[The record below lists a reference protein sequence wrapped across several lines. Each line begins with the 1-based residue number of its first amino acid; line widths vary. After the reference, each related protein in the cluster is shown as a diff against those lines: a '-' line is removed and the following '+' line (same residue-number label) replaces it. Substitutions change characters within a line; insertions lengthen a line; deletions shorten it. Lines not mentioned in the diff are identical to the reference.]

1 MATIKQRGDSYKIT
15 VSCGYDLNGKQIRRH
30 LTWTP
35 EPGMTKRQLQKEL
48 DRQAVLFEEKCRNGQ
63 VLDGNIKF
71 AEFAEKWF
79 TDYAEKQLRP
89 TTIAGY
95 RWALKRT
102 LPAIGHIRLDKLRPH
117 HLMAFYDNLAE
128 SGIREDTLYRCS
140 VDFKAFL
147 REQHTTAVQLAE
159 RAGVGIRTLY
169 GLNKGNRVKAE
180 TVRKIETALE
190 LSKPIF
196 EPVDGDAALSSNTI
210 SHYHKMLSSMLSTAV
225 KWQLIYDNPC
235 LRVDP
240 PKVEHSEA
248 HYLDEVQ
255 AAHLLDLLDDEPIV
269 YRTMI
274 TLLLHTGLRRGELCG
289 LEWDDINFDLS
300 LLDVQRTSLYLPEKG
315 VFVDETKNN
324 TSRRVLKLTP
334 DAVQLL
340 KRYRMWQNS
349 ERLRIGDQW
358 AEEWEQ
364 HPRLFT
370 TWDGKPLHPS
380 TVTGWFHTFAAHER
394 NAAHCRRY
402 KPDHCCGAT
411 GTRELD
417 HHQQDLR
424 ARHSVRGRRRIR
436 GHWQHRPPEV
446 IKLLLAIISP
456 SNKGQI
462 KDK

>member
-63 VLDGNIKF
+63 VLDGNMKF

-79 TDYAEKQLRP
+79 AEYAEKQLRP

-117 HLMAFYDNLAE
+117 HLMTFYDNLAE

-180 TVRKIETALE
+180 TAHKIETALE

-300 LLDVQRTSLYLPEKG
+300 LLDVQRTSLYLPGKG
-315 VFVDETKNN
+315 IFEDETKNA
-324 TSRRVLKLTP
+324 T
-334 DAVQLL
+334 
-340 KRYRMWQNS
+340 S
-349 ERLRIGDQW
+349 ERCMKVSADVVTMLKAWRAEQSKQRLRMGDQW
-358 AEEWEQ
+358 Q
-364 HPRLFT
+364 DSDRLFT
-370 TWDGKPLHPS
+370 AWNGAPIRPDVITAWFHKFVTKNGLPPIHIHSLRHTNATLLIAAGTSLTTVAARLGHANSTTTSKIYAHAIKSADQAAAEVLQDILHP
-380 TVTGWFHTFAAHER
+380 VKKQA
-394 NAAHCRRY
+394 
-402 KPDHCCGAT
+402 
-411 GTRELD
+411 
-417 HHQQDLR
+417 
-424 ARHSVRGRRRIR
+424 
-436 GHWQHRPPEV
+436 
-446 IKLLLAIISP
+446 
-456 SNKGQI
+456 
-462 KDK
+462 